1 MPKDTYL
8 HVGGVIAMGFSRNVD
23 YLLVISHSGR
33 GVYAMVDWQRV
44 ARDAEL
50 AYPENGIGIGIG
62 PIDGEC
68 IEITEMN
75 YDTGELNLNTPD
87 GSMTLRYESGTIE
100 ITQSAS
106 KQNHH

>member
-1 MPKDTYL
+1 MSAAL
-8 HVGGVIAMGFSRNVD
+8 SRWALVAMGIICLSLATQDAEYTRC
-23 YLLVISHSGR
+23 LTGS
-33 GVYAMVDWQRV
+33 V

-50 AYPENGIGIGIG
+50 AYPEDGIGIGIG
-62 PIDGEC
+62 PIDGER

-100 ITQSAS
+100 ITHSAPE
-106 KQNHH
+106 QNHH

>member
-1 MPKDTYL
+1 MPKDTCL
-8 HVGGVIAMGFSRNVD
+8 HVGGVIAMGFSRNGD

-33 GVYAMVDWQRV
+33 GVYTIVDWQRV

-50 AYPENGIGIGIG
+50 AYPENGVGIGIG

-75 YDTGELNLNTPD
+75 YDTGELKLNTPD

-100 ITQSAS
+100 ITQSAPE
-106 KQNHH
+106 QNHH

>member
-1 MPKDTYL
+1 MPKDTCL
-8 HVGGVIAMGFSRNVD
+8 HVGGVIAMGFSRNGD

-50 AYPENGIGIGIG
+50 AYPENGIGFGIG

-75 YDTGELNLNTPD
+75 HDTGELNLNTPD